1 MRKVAGMAAAA
12 ILAVYTAVSAPGVVL
27 RFDDA
32 HSATRW
38 RQLAAVFDAAGVKM
52 SLALPPGHLKDA
64 EQEAFLREAA
74 ANGHEIMDHAHD
86 HAL

>member
-38 RQLAAVFDAAGVKM
+38 RQLAAVFDAAGMCYRSIGDVVGGAWNAGK
-52 SLALPPGHLKDA
+52 KFT
-64 EQEAFLREAA
+64 E
-74 ANGHEIMDHAHD
+74 
-86 HAL
+86 